1 MINVDSKE
9 LQKLYLAY
17 FGRPG
22 DPSGI
27 NYWLSR
33 SSQSLTLKEI
43 SNELSRQEEYSK
55 YFVNDKSFEFKINK
69 LYLNLFK
76 RKADFDGLNYW
87 SEMVTNQNYKISDV
101 VYNLLYSK
109 AKPYPIQSL
118 QDKEDHD
125 ILKNK
130 IFAAELFTK
139 QISKSITLINLY
151 RPESIYP
158 WQSGDSFNKVSDFFS
173 NIYLN
178 KVSINKINDLIDSL
192 SVDSLSVNSLS
203 ETSINTLSQPAI
215 ELKDISLSIPI
226 YYLENRSLTKRL
238 TKKVINITGG
248 ALDQSKSGTR
258 IIALNNINLTIM
270 KGERVALIGH
280 NGSGKSSFLRL
291 ISGIYLPT
299 SGNIKVLLDVYPM
312 LQKTFLTS
320 PELSGIDACKA
331 HYLLK
336 NHSLDG
342 FESFLNEI
350 IEFSGLGSY
359 ISLPIK
365 TYSEGMSARLIF
377 SILTSS
383 PHDCL
388 AIDEGFGTGDA
399 DFCDRA
405 EERMKQFMESAA
417 TLFLASHSEELLK
430 QFCDRGI
437 VFSHGSIAYDG
448 PLDAALNYYHTHDY
462 YRKNVIG

>member
-1 MINVDSKE
+1 MICVDSND
-9 LQKLYLAY
+9 LQKLYIAY

-33 SSQSLTLKEI
+33 SKELLTIREI
-43 SNELSRQEEYSK
+43 SNELSRQDEYTNYCS
-55 YFVNDKSFEFKINK
+55 YDRSLDFKINR
-69 LYLNLFK
+69 LYLNLFN
-76 RKADFDGLNYW
+76 RKADFEGLNYW
-87 SEMVTNQNYKISDV
+87 IDMVNRQDYQISDIL
-101 VYNLLYSK
+101 YDLLYSIN
-109 AKPYPIQSL
+109 KPYSVDFEQEENDI
-118 QDKEDHD
+118 H

-130 IFAAELFTK
+130 ILAAQLFTD
-139 QISKSITLINLY
+139 QISKSITLVNLY
-151 RPESIYP
+151 KPDSISP
-158 WQSGDSFNKVSDFFS
+158 WVSGSSFLKTTDFFDKIS
-173 NIYLN
+173 YEKISIDKINDCIFSLSD
-178 KVSINKINDLIDSL
+178 VSINLL
-192 SVDSLSVNSLS
+192 
-203 ETSINTLSQPAI
+203 TTPAI
-215 ELKDISLSIPI
+215 EIKNLSLSIPI
-226 YYLENRSLTKRL
+226 YHSESRSITK
-238 TKKVINITGG
+238 KFVNKVINITGG
-248 ALDQSKSGTR
+248 SLDQSKNGTN
-258 IIALNNINLTIM
+258 IIALNNINVTIM
-270 KGERVALIGH
+270 KGERVGLIGH

-299 SGNIKVLLDVYPM
+299 SGKIKNAVEVYPM

-320 PELSGIDACKA
+320 AELSGIDACKA
-331 HYLLK
+331 HYLLN
-336 NHSLDG
+336 NHSLKG
-342 FESFLNEI
+342 FEPFLNEI

-359 ISLPIK
+359 IALPIK

-405 EERMKQFMESAA
+405 EQRMKQFMESAA

-430 QFCDRGI
+430 QFCNRGI

-448 PLDAALNYYHTHDY
+448 PLEAALNYYHTNAY
-462 YRKNVIG
+462 YQKNVI

>member
-1 MINVDSKE
+1 MINIVSKD

-22 DPSGI
+22 DPLGI

-33 SSQSLTLKEI
+33 SNESITIKEI
-43 SNELSRQEEYSK
+43 SKHFSIQDEYTK
-55 YFVNDKSFEFKINK
+55 YIGYDKSIDYKINK
-69 LYLNLFK
+69 FYLNLFN

-87 SEMVTNQNYKISDV
+87 MKMVNSKDYQISDIV
-101 VYNLLYSK
+101 NDLVALTNESDSSNSFQAEK
-109 AKPYPIQSL
+109 
-118 QDKEDHD
+118 D
-125 ILKNK
+125 ISIMQNK
-130 IFAAELFTK
+130 ILAAELFTN

-151 RPESIYP
+151 QPDSISP
-158 WQSGDSFNKVSDFFS
+158 WQSGKPFIRVSNFFN
-173 NIYLN
+173 NITDN
-178 KVSINKINDLIDSL
+178 KVSIDQVNDVIFSL
-192 SVDSLSVNSLS
+192 SNI
-203 ETSINTLSQPAI
+203 SIDILTKPAI
-215 ELKDISLSIPI
+215 EIKNVSLSIPI
-226 YYLENRSLTKRL
+226 YHSENRSLTKKFA
-238 TKKVINITGG
+238 KKVINITGG
-248 ALDQSKSGTR
+248 ALDQSRNRTN

-270 KGERVALIGH
+270 KGERVGLIGH

-299 SGNIKVLLDVYPM
+299 TGNINLLVEVYPM

-320 PELSGIDACKA
+320 SELSGIDACKA

-336 NHSLDG
+336 NHSLKG

-405 EERMKQFMESAA
+405 EERMQQFMESAA

-430 QFCDRGI
+430 QFCNRGI
-437 VFSHGSIAYDG
+437 VFSHGTIAYDG

-462 YRKNVIG
+462 YRQNVSG

>member
-1 MINVDSKE
+1 MININSHE
-9 LQKLYLAY
+9 LQKLYIAY

-33 SSQSLTLKEI
+33 AKESITIREI
-43 SNELSRQEEYSK
+43 SNELSRQDEYLK
-55 YFVNDKSFEFKINK
+55 YVAYDKSIDFKINK
-69 LYLNLFK
+69 FYLNLFN

-87 SEMVTNQNYKISDV
+87 MEMINNKDYEISDIV
-101 VYNLLYSK
+101 CDLIDSTNRTYLVHDGQVEMDSN
-109 AKPYPIQSL
+109 IL
-118 QDKEDHD
+118 Q
-125 ILKNK
+125 NK
-130 IFAAELFTK
+130 ILAAELFTK
-139 QISKSITLINLY
+139 QISKSITLIDLY
-151 RPESIYP
+151 QPDSTSP
-158 WQSGDSFNKVSDFFS
+158 WVSGNSFIRVSNFLNNITSDKVTLDEVDDVIFS
-173 NIYLN
+173 LSGS
-178 KVSINKINDLIDSL
+178 SINMLTK
-192 SVDSLSVNSLS
+192 
-203 ETSINTLSQPAI
+203 PAI
-215 ELKDISLSIPI
+215 EIKDLSLAIPI
-226 YYLENRSLTKRL
+226 YHIENRSLTKRL
-238 TKKVINITGG
+238 AKKVINITGG
-248 ALDQSKSGTR
+248 TLDQSKNKTNV
-258 IIALNNINLTIM
+258 IALNNINLTIM
-270 KGERVALIGH
+270 RGERVGLIGH

-291 ISGIYLPT
+291 ISGIYIPT
-299 SGNIKVLLDVYPM
+299 KGNIDILVKVYPM

-336 NHSLDG
+336 NHSLVG

-359 ISLPIK
+359 ISLPMK

-405 EERMKQFMESAA
+405 EERMKQFIESAA

-430 QFCDRGI
+430 QFCNRGI

>member
-1 MINVDSKE
+1 MINVDTND
-9 LQKLYLAY
+9 LQKLYIAY

-33 SSQSLTLKEI
+33 SNESITLREI
-43 SNELSRQEEYSK
+43 SNELSRQDEYTK
-55 YFVNDKSFEFKINK
+55 YVAHEKSLEFKINK
-69 LYLNLFK
+69 IYLNLFN

-87 SEMVTNQNYKISDV
+87 IDMVNNKDYQISDI
-101 VYNLLYSK
+101 VYNLLYVK
-109 AKPYPIQSL
+109 NKPYSIDINQEEKDINIIQ
-118 QDKEDHD
+118 
-125 ILKNK
+125 NK
-130 IFAAELFTK
+130 TSASEIFTK

-151 RPESIYP
+151 KPDSITP
-158 WQSGDSFNKVSDFFS
+158 WLSGKSFIRVSNFLANITHEKVSYENVKDFIS
-173 NIYLN
+173 SL
-178 KVSINKINDLIDSL
+178 SDDSL
-192 SVDSLSVNSLS
+192 NILTKS
-203 ETSINTLSQPAI
+203 AI
-215 ELKDISLSIPI
+215 EIKGVSLSIPI
-226 YYLENRSLTKRL
+226 YYLENRSLTKRVA
-238 TKKVINITGG
+238 KKVINITGG
-248 ALDQSKSGTR
+248 ALDQSKNRTN
-258 IIALNNINLTIM
+258 IIALNNINLKIM

-299 SGNIKVLLDVYPM
+299 SGKIKILVDVYPM

-320 PELSGIDACKA
+320 SELSGIDACKA

-336 NHSLDG
+336 NHTLKG
-342 FESFLNEI
+342 FETFLNEI

-430 QFCDRGI
+430 QFCNRGI

>member
-1 MINVDSKE
+1 MTNVDSKK
-9 LQKLYLAY
+9 LQILYIAY

-33 SSQSLTLKEI
+33 SKELFTIKEI
-43 SNELSRQEEYSK
+43 SNELSRQDEYTK
-55 YFVNDKSFEFKINK
+55 FRALDKSLEFKINNV
-69 LYLNLFK
+69 YLNLFN
-76 RKADFDGLNYW
+76 RKVDFDSLNYW
-87 SEMVTNQNYKISDV
+87 VKMADNQDYKISDIICELV
-101 VYNLLYSK
+101 FKEKKSYSIPLEQEK
-109 AKPYPIQSL
+109 K
-118 QDKEDHD
+118 D
-125 ILKNK
+125 IYILNNK
-130 IFAAELFTK
+130 ILAAELFTK
-139 QISKSITLINLY
+139 QISQSITLINLY
-151 RPESIYP
+151 KPDSISP
-158 WQSGDSFNKVSDFFS
+158 WISGDSFMKVAQFFC
-173 NIYLN
+173 NIDR
-178 KVSINKINDLIDSL
+178 KKQSIDMVNDLICSL
-192 SVDSLSVNSLS
+192 SDSPINMLSK
-203 ETSINTLSQPAI
+203 PAI
-215 ELKDISLSIPI
+215 EITDISLSIPI
-226 YYLENRSLTKRL
+226 YHSENRSLTKRL
-238 TKKVINITGG
+238 AKKVINITGG
-248 ALDQSKSGTR
+248 ALDQSRNRTN
-258 IIALNNINLTIM
+258 IIALNKINLTIM
-270 KGERVALIGH
+270 KGERVGLIGH

-299 SGNIKVLLDVYPM
+299 SGNINVLVDVYPM

-320 PELSGIDACKA
+320 SELSGIDACKA

-336 NHSLDG
+336 NHSLSG
-342 FESFLNEI
+342 FECFLNEI

-388 AIDEGFGTGDA
+388 AIDEGFGTGDS

-430 QFCDRGI
+430 QFCNRGI

>member
-1 MINVDSKE
+1 MINVDATE

-27 NYWLSR
+27 NYWLTHSDE
-33 SSQSLTLKEI
+33 SI
-43 SNELSRQEEYSK
+43 SIRDISKELSRQEEYKK
-55 YFVNDKSFEFKINK
+55 YNSNDKSLEFKINK
-69 LYLNLFK
+69 LYLNLFN
-76 RKADFDGLNYW
+76 RKADFEGLNYW
-87 SEMVTNQNYKISDV
+87 IDMVNNQDYQVSDIV
-101 VYNLLYSK
+101 NELIHSSNK
-109 AKPYPIQSL
+109 SYPLSFEQEKNDMHIL
-118 QDKEDHD
+118 Q
-125 ILKNK
+125 NK
-130 IFAAELFTK
+130 IYAAELFTQ

-151 RPESIYP
+151 QPESISP
-158 WQSGDSFNKVSDFFS
+158 WISGNSFIRVSNFLNNIS
-173 NIYLN
+173 NERVTIDQ
-178 KVSINKINDLIDSL
+178 INDLIFSL
-192 SVDSLSVNSLS
+192 SDS
-203 ETSINTLSQPAI
+203 SIKMLTQPAI
-215 ELKDISLSIPI
+215 EIDNLSLSIPI
-226 YYLENRSLTKRL
+226 YHSENRSLTKRFA
-238 TKKVINITGG
+238 KKVINITGG
-248 ALDQSKSGTR
+248 ALDQSENKTN
-258 IIALNNINLTIM
+258 IIALNNINLTVM
-270 KGERVALIGH
+270 KGERVGLIGH

-299 SGNIKVLLDVYPM
+299 AGNIKVLVDVYPM

-320 PELSGIDACKA
+320 SELSGIDACKA
-331 HYLLK
+331 YYLLR
-336 NHSLDG
+336 NHNLAG
-342 FESFLNEI
+342 FDSFLDEI

-359 ISLPIK
+359 ISLPTK

-405 EERMKQFMESAA
+405 EERMEQFMESAA

>member
-1 MINVDSKE
+1 MINVNSNE
-9 LQKLYLAY
+9 LQKLYIAY

-33 SSQSLTLKEI
+33 SNESLNLRQI
-43 SNELSRQEEYSK
+43 SNELSRQDEYLK
-55 YFVNDKSFEFKINK
+55 YVSHEKSLDFKINK
-69 LYLNLFK
+69 FYINLFN

-87 SEMVTNQNYKISDV
+87 MEMVENRKCEISDI
-101 VYNLLYSK
+101 VYELACVTNKTFSINFEQQK
-109 AKPYPIQSL
+109 KDTEII
-118 QDKEDHD
+118 H
-125 ILKNK
+125 NK
-130 IFAAELFTK
+130 IVAAELFTK

-151 RPESIYP
+151 RPDSISP
-158 WQSGDSFNKVSDFFS
+158 WISGNSFIRVSNFFNHITS
-173 NIYLN
+173 E
-178 KVSINKINDLIDSL
+178 KVSIEKIKDFISSL
-192 SVDSLSVNSLS
+192 PDTSLNILN
-203 ETSINTLSQPAI
+203 EPAI
-215 ELKDISLSIPI
+215 EIKDISLSIPI
-226 YYLENRSLTKRL
+226 YQIENRSFAKKF

-248 ALDQSKSGTR
+248 SLEQSKNKTS
-258 IIALNNINLTIM
+258 IIALNNINLNIM

-299 SGNIKVLLDVYPM
+299 SGNINVFVDVYPM

-320 PELSGIDACKA
+320 SELSGVDACKA
-331 HYLLK
+331 HYLL
-336 NHSLDG
+336 NNYSLEG
-342 FESFLNEI
+342 FESFLSEI

-365 TYSEGMSARLIF
+365 TYSEGMSARLVF

-399 DFCDRA
+399 DFYDKA
-405 EERMKQFMESAA
+405 EERMKEFMESAA

-430 QFCDRGI
+430 QFCNRGI

>member
-1 MINVDSKE
+1 MTNVDSKN
-9 LQKLYLAY
+9 LQTLYIAY

-33 SSQSLTLKEI
+33 PKDLFSLREI
-43 SNELSRQEEYSK
+43 SNELSRQDEYTK
-55 YFVNDKSFEFKINK
+55 FCAQDKSLEFKINK
-69 LYLNLFK
+69 LYLNLFN
-76 RKADFDGLNYW
+76 RKVDFDGLNYW
-87 SEMVTNQNYKISDV
+87 IEMVDNKNYKISDIV
-101 VYNLLYSK
+101 FELVFTKNKSYSINFEQQQK
-109 AKPYPIQSL
+109 DI
-118 QDKEDHD
+118 H

-130 IFAAELFTK
+130 IITAELFTK
-139 QISKSITLINLY
+139 QISQSITLINLY
-151 RPESIYP
+151 KPDSISP
-158 WQSGDSFNKVSDFFS
+158 WISGNSFIKVAQFFCNIDCEKQSINMVDDLILSLSDSPINM
-173 NIYLN
+173 LN
-178 KVSINKINDLIDSL
+178 K
-192 SVDSLSVNSLS
+192 
-203 ETSINTLSQPAI
+203 PAI
-215 ELKDISLSIPI
+215 EITDISLSIPI
-226 YYLENRSLTKRL
+226 HHSENRSLTKRL
-238 TKKVINITGG
+238 AKKVINITGG
-248 ALDQSKSGTR
+248 ALDQSRNRTN

-270 KGERVALIGH
+270 KGERVGLIGH

-299 SGNIKVLLDVYPM
+299 SGHINVLVDVYPM

-320 PELSGIDACKA
+320 SELSGIDACKA
-331 HYLLK
+331 HYLLN
-336 NHSLDG
+336 NHSLSG
-342 FESFLNEI
+342 FESFLDEI

-430 QFCDRGI
+430 QFCNRGV

-462 YRKNVIG
+462 YRKNVFG

>member
-1 MINVDSKE
+1 MINIDSSE

-33 SSQSLTLKEI
+33 SNESITIRKI
-43 SNELSRQEEYSK
+43 SNELSRQDEYEKSIA
-55 YFVNDKSFEFKINK
+55 NDKSVDFKINR
-69 LYLNLFK
+69 LYLNLFN

-87 SEMVTNQNYKISDV
+87 MEMVNSHNYEISDIV
-101 VYNLLYSK
+101 SELIYLTN
-109 AKPYPIQSL
+109 KPYEVDAKQEEDDSYIL
-118 QDKEDHD
+118 Q
-125 ILKNK
+125 NK
-130 IFAAELFTK
+130 ILAAELFTK

-151 RPESIYP
+151 KPDSISP
-158 WQSGDSFNKVSDFFS
+158 WRTGNAFIKVSNFLSGISFGEVSIDS
-173 NIYLN
+173 VNDLINSLSD
-178 KVSINKINDLIDSL
+178 VSINIL
-192 SVDSLSVNSLS
+192 SK
-203 ETSINTLSQPAI
+203 PAI
-215 ELKDISLSIPI
+215 EMKEISLRIPI
-226 YYLENRSLTKRL
+226 YNVENRSLSKRFAN
-238 TKKVINITGG
+238 KFINMTGG
-248 ALDQSKSGTR
+248 ALNQSKNGTN
-258 IIALNNINLTIM
+258 ITALNSINLTIM
-270 KGERVALIGH
+270 KGERVGLIGH

-299 SGNIKVLLDVYPM
+299 NGKINVLVNVYPM
-312 LQKTFLTS
+312 LQKNFLTS
-320 PELSGIDACKA
+320 SELSGVDACKA
-331 HYLLK
+331 HFLLN
-336 NHSLDG
+336 NHSLEG

-350 IEFSGLGSY
+350 IDFSGLGSY

-383 PHDCL
+383 PHECL

-399 DFCDRA
+399 DFFDRA
-405 EERMKQFMESAA
+405 EVRMKQFMESAA

-430 QFCDRGI
+430 QFCNRGI
-437 VFSHGSIAYDG
+437 VFSHGSIAFDG

-462 YRKNVIG
+462 YRKSIIG

>member
-1 MINVDSKE
+1 MINIDSKD

-33 SSQSLTLKEI
+33 PNESITLREI
-43 SNELSRQEEYSK
+43 SNELSRQDEYTK
-55 YFVNDKSFEFKINK
+55 YIVHDKPVDFIINK
-69 LYLNLFK
+69 FYLNLFN

-87 SEMVTNQNYKISDV
+87 MEMVNNKDYKISDIV
-101 VYNLLYSK
+101 LELVTLTSESDSVHTFQVEK
-109 AKPYPIQSL
+109 
-118 QDKEDHD
+118 D
-125 ILKNK
+125 IRIMQNK
-130 IFAAELFTK
+130 TLAAELFTK

-151 RPESIYP
+151 QPESISP
-158 WQSGDSFNKVSDFFS
+158 WHSGKSFIRVSNFFN
-173 NIYLN
+173 NITDN
-178 KVSINKINDLIDSL
+178 QVSIDQVNDLIFSL
-192 SVDSLSVNSLS
+192 SSASVNIL
-203 ETSINTLSQPAI
+203 IQPAI
-215 ELKDISLSIPI
+215 EIKNVSLSIPI
-226 YYLENRSLTKRL
+226 YHLENRSLTKKFA
-238 TKKVINITGG
+238 KKVVNITGG
-248 ALDQSKSGTR
+248 ALDQSKNRTN

-270 KGERVALIGH
+270 KGERVGLIGH

-299 SGNIKVLLDVYPM
+299 IGNINVLVEVYPM

-320 PELSGIDACKA
+320 SDLSGIDACKA

-336 NHSLDG
+336 NHSLKG

-405 EERMKQFMESAA
+405 EERMQQFMESAA

-430 QFCDRGI
+430 QFCNRGI
-437 VFSHGSIAYDG
+437 VFSHGTIAYDG

-462 YRKNVIG
+462 YRQNVSG

>member
-1 MINVDSKE
+1 MIHVDSKE
-9 LQKLYLAY
+9 LQKLYIAY

-22 DPSGI
+22 DPSGM

-33 SSQSLTLKEI
+33 SNESLTFKEI
-43 SNELSRQEEYSK
+43 SNELSRQDEYRK
-55 YFVNDKSFEFKINK
+55 YIAHDKSLEFKINK
-69 LYLNLFK
+69 LYLNLFS

-87 SEMVTNQNYKISDV
+87 ITMVNNHGYQISDI
-101 VYNLLYSK
+101 VYNLVCSTN
-109 AKPYPIQSL
+109 QSVL
-118 QDKEDHD
+118 INSQQDKQDEN
-125 ILKNK
+125 ILNNK
-130 IFAAELFTK
+130 ILAADIFTK
-139 QISKSITLINLY
+139 QISRSITLINLY
-151 RPESIYP
+151 QPDSISP
-158 WQSGDSFNKVSDFFS
+158 WVPGNALTKGSSFLSAVNHQKVAIEDANEVINSFSDS
-173 NIYLN
+173 
-178 KVSINKINDLIDSL
+178 SIDML
-192 SVDSLSVNSLS
+192 
-203 ETSINTLSQPAI
+203 TQPAI
-215 ELKDISLSIPI
+215 ELIDISLSIPI
-226 YYLENRSLTKRL
+226 YCSENRSLTK
-238 TKKVINITGG
+238 KVTNITGG
-248 ALDQSKSGTR
+248 KLSKSGNSTNV
-258 IIALNNINLTIM
+258 IALNNINLTIM
-270 KGERVALIGH
+270 KGERVGLIGH

-291 ISGIYLPT
+291 LSGIYSPT
-299 SGNIKVLLDVYPM
+299 SGQIKTSVDVYPM
-312 LQKTFLTS
+312 LQKSFLTS
-320 PELSGIDACKA
+320 SELSGIDACKA
-331 HYLLK
+331 YYLLNNYNLK
-336 NHSLDG
+336 G

-350 IEFSGLGSY
+350 IDFSGLGSY

-437 VFSHGSIAYDG
+437 VFSHGSIVYNG

>member
-1 MINVDSKE
+1 MINVDANE
-9 LQKLYLAY
+9 LQKLYIAY

-33 SSQSLTLKEI
+33 SNQSLDLTEI
-43 SNELSRQEEYSK
+43 SNELSRQDEYIEYTSH
-55 YFVNDKSFEFKINK
+55 DISFDFQINK
-69 LYLNLFK
+69 LYFNLYN

-87 SEMVTNQNYKISDV
+87 MKMTISKEYKISDI
-101 VYNLLYSK
+101 VYELVFSSN
-109 AKPYPIQSL
+109 KPYLVDLEQEKKDNNIL
-118 QDKEDHD
+118 Q
-125 ILKNK
+125 NK
-130 IFAAELFTK
+130 ISAAELFTK

-151 RPESIYP
+151 KPDSISP
-158 WQSGDSFNKVSDFFS
+158 WISGKSFIRVSNFFS
-173 NIYLN
+173 QINDK
-178 KVSINKINDLIDSL
+178 KVSIDHISNFIASL
-192 SVDSLSVNSLS
+192 SDTPVSMLN
-203 ETSINTLSQPAI
+203 EPAI
-215 ELKDISLSIPI
+215 EIKDTSLSIPI
-226 YYLENRSLTKRL
+226 YQTENRSFAKKITKN
-238 TKKVINITGG
+238 VINITGG
-248 ALDQSKSGTR
+248 ALSKSKNKTS

-270 KGERVALIGH
+270 KGERVGLIGH

-291 ISGIYLPT
+291 ISGIYIPT
-299 SGNIKVLLDVYPM
+299 SGNINVLVDVYPM

-320 PELSGIDACKA
+320 AELSGIDACKA

-336 NHSLDG
+336 NHSLEG

-350 IEFSGLGSY
+350 TEFSGLGSY

-365 TYSEGMSARLIF
+365 TYSEGMSARLVF
-377 SILTSS
+377 SILTST

-430 QFCDRGI
+430 QFCNRGI
-437 VFSHGSIAYDG
+437 VFSHGSIVYDG

>member
-1 MINVDSKE
+1 MINIDSKD

-27 NYWLSR
+27 NYWLS
-33 SSQSLTLKEI
+33 STNESITLREI
-43 SNELSRQEEYSK
+43 SNELSRQDEYIK
-55 YFVNDKSFEFKINK
+55 YVAHDKPLDYKINK
-69 LYLNLFK
+69 FYLNLFN

-87 SEMVTNQNYKISDV
+87 MEMVNRKDYQISDI
-101 VYNLLYSK
+101 VYEFITLTNKSYSVNSSQAEK
-109 AKPYPIQSL
+109 
-118 QDKEDHD
+118 D
-125 ILKNK
+125 IRIMQNK
-130 IFAAELFTK
+130 TLAAELFTK

-151 RPESIYP
+151 QPDSMSP
-158 WQSGDSFNKVSDFFS
+158 WHSGKSFIKVSKFFN
-173 NIYLN
+173 NITYD
-178 KVSINKINDLIDSL
+178 KVSIEEVNDVIFSL
-192 SVDSLSVNSLS
+192 SN
-203 ETSINTLSQPAI
+203 TSINLTSPAI
-215 ELKDISLSIPI
+215 EIKDVSLSIPI
-226 YYLENRSLTKRL
+226 HHLENRSLTKKL
-238 TKKVINITGG
+238 AKKVINITGG
-248 ALDQSKSGTR
+248 ALDQSKNKTN
-258 IIALNNINLTIM
+258 IIALNNINLIIM
-270 KGERVALIGH
+270 KGERVGLIGH

-299 SGNIKVLLDVYPM
+299 TGKINVLVEVYPM

-320 PELSGIDACKA
+320 SELSGIDACKA

-336 NHSLDG
+336 NHSLKG

-365 TYSEGMSARLIF
+365 TYSEGMTARLIF

-405 EERMKQFMESAA
+405 EERMQQFMESAA

-430 QFCDRGI
+430 QFCNRGI

-462 YRKNVIG
+462 YRKNVSG

>member
-1 MINVDSKE
+1 MIDFGEYE
-9 LQKLYLAY
+9 LQKLYIAY

-27 NYWLSR
+27 NYWLSH
-33 SSQSLTLKEI
+33 SNESLTIIQI
-43 SNELSRQEEYSK
+43 SHELSLQDEYIK
-55 YFVNDKSFEFKINK
+55 YIANDKSWDFKIHK
-69 LYLNLFK
+69 IYLNLFN
-76 RKADFDGLNYW
+76 RKADFAGLNYW
-87 SEMVTNQNYKISDV
+87 KEMINTKEYKISDII
-101 VYNLLYSK
+101 YYLLYSAK
-109 AKPYPIQSL
+109 KPYIDSL
-118 QDKEDHD
+118 DQAEKD
-125 ILKNK
+125 IKVLNNK

-139 QISKSITLINLY
+139 QISTSITLINLY
-151 RPESIYP
+151 QPASISP
-158 WQSGDSFNKVSDFFS
+158 WRTGSAFTKVSDFLS
-173 NIYLN
+173 SVSLEV
-178 KVSINKINDLIDSL
+178 VSIHNVNDVI
-192 SVDSLSVNSLS
+192 NSLS
-203 ETSINTLSQPAI
+203 DVSLNILNKPAI
-215 ELKDISLSIPI
+215 EIKNLSLSIPI
-226 YYLENRSLTKRL
+226 FCSENRSLSKRF
-238 TKKVINITGG
+238 TNQVINLTGG
-248 ALDQSKSGTR
+248 TLNQSKNGTN

-270 KGERVALIGH
+270 KGERVGLIGH

-299 SGNIKVLLDVYPM
+299 NGNIKVLVDVYPM

-320 PELSGIDACKA
+320 SELSGVDACKA
-331 HYLLK
+331 HFLLK
-336 NHSLDG
+336 NQSLDG
-342 FESFLNEI
+342 FESFLREI

-383 PHDCL
+383 PHECL

-405 EERMKQFMESAA
+405 EERMRQFMESAA

-430 QFCDRGI
+430 QFCNRGI
-437 VFSHGSIAYDG
+437 VFSHGSIVFDG

-462 YRKNVIG
+462 YRKNVI